1 MNSNFYNQNPYG
13 YGGYYQQPMYQAQ
26 PQIQQVQQQV
36 VIPLTYVNGLEG
48 AKAYF
53 MGTNQVAYLR
63 DNNDDSILY
72 EKKTDNVG
80 KYQMKAYKLT
90 ELKTENNSTFVMP
103 NTTDSMKVLE
113 SKLDAIYSLLAPKVS
128 EVSKNEQQ

>member
-128 EVSKNEQQ
+128 EVKTDE